1 MGAAAGQR
9 GSKIIREQIE
19 AEGQELITV
28 RRDHLNDLTAE
39 ITRLSSVQSDLR
51 RAKALIGRLK
61 AENEVLR
68 DEKRKF
74 MEVVTST
81 RRHISIAG
89 NAQKQWVVGLVKAQL
104 EKARLI

>member
-9 GSKIIREQIE
+9 GAKVIREQIE
-19 AEGQELITV
+19 SEGQELITV
-28 RRDHLNDLTAE
+28 RRDHLDDLTAE
-39 ITRLSSVQSDLR
+39 ITRLSSAQSDLR
-51 RAKALIGRLK
+51 RAKALIARLK
-61 AENEVLR
+61 AENQVLR

-74 MEVVTST
+74 MEVVVAT

-89 NAQKQWVVGLVKAQL
+89 NAQKKWAVGLVRAEL

>member
-1 MGAAAGQR
+1 MGAGAGQR
-9 GSKIIREQIE
+9 GAKVIREQIE

-28 RRDHLNDLTAE
+28 RRDHLDSLTAE
-39 ITRLSSVQSDLR
+39 ITRLSSTQTDLR
-51 RAKALIGRLK
+51 RARALIARLRS
-61 AENEVLR
+61 ENQVLR

-74 MEVVTST
+74 LAVVAAT

-89 NAQKQWVVGLVKAQL
+89 NTQKQWVVGLVKSQL